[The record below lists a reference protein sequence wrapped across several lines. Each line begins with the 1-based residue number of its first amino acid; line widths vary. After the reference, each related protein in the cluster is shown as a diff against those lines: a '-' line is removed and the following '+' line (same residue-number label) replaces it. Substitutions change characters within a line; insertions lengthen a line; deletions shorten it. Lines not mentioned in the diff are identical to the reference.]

1 MALDP
6 VYRGSCFC
14 GAIRYEAR
22 PPTAFCA
29 HCHCTMCQRSN
40 SAGYVTWVGLDKA
53 QFQLVA
59 GSDELTTYT
68 SSEHGTRSFCRVCG
82 SSIFCELSEH
92 PDQIDITLASF
103 LDPIDRE
110 PQLHI
115 YFSDRAPWVSVD
127 DELPRL
133 GGKTGTEPL

>member
-1 MALDP
+1 MADE
-6 VYRGSCFC
+6 VFRGSCFC
-14 GAIRYEAR
+14 GAIRFEVR

-40 SAGYVTWVGLDKA
+40 AAGYVTWIGVDKA
-53 QFQLVA
+53 QFQMTA
-59 GSDELTTYT
+59 GSDELTTYA
-68 SSEHGTRSFCRVCG
+68 SSEHGTRSFCRICG
-82 SSIFCELSEH
+82 SSIFCEISEH

-127 DELPRL
+127 DKLPRL